1 LLGWTGEATVTR
13 QVRIRVVLV
22 EPLRLIRDAL
32 HALLKANADVAVV
45 GEAPGASELLKVL
58 ESQHPDVVLMSLD
71 GAGERELALLQQLPK
86 VAERARTLVL
96 TSDHD
101 IGLHARVIE
110 LGAMGV
116 ILKTHSAQQLMK
128 AVQKIHAGE
137 LWLDRSEAAT
147 IVNRL
152 ARKGGDEDPESQRIS
167 SLTPR
172 ERQIVVLITEGLSN
186 KDISDRLF
194 ISEATA
200 RNHVTS
206 ILDKLELTNRFQLVV
221 YAFRRGLVS
230 CPQTSAVLRG
240 GRSFGS
246 EVAAPRRGRG
256 VTTPLRLD

>member
-1 LLGWTGEATVTR
+1 VTR
-13 QVRIRVVLV
+13 QGRIRLVLV

-32 HALLKANADVAVV
+32 QALLKATGDVVVV
-45 GEAPGASELLKVL
+45 GEATGASDLMKVIDAH
-58 ESQHPDVVLMSLD
+58 HPDVVLITLD
-71 GAGERELALLQQLPK
+71 AGGERELALLQQLPK

-96 TSDHD
+96 TSDVD
-101 IGLHARVIE
+101 VDLHARVIE

-116 ILKTHSAQQLMK
+116 VLKTHSAQQLLK

-137 LWLDRSEAAT
+137 LWLDRAEAAT

-152 ARKGGDEDPESQRIS
+152 TRKGVDTDPELVRIS
-167 SLTPR
+167 SLTGR

-186 KDISDRLF
+186 KDISERLY

-230 CPQTSAVLRG
+230 CPQTPAILRG
-240 GRSFGS
+240 VSAFGS
-246 EVAAPRRGRG
+246 EPSAPRRGRKL
-256 VTTPLRLD
+256 TPPLRLD